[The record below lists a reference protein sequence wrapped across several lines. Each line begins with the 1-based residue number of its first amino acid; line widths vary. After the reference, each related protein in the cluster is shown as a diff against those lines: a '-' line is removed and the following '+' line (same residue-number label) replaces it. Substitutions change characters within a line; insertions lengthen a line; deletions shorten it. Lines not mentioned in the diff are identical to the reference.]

1 MSLAG
6 RSATRPST
14 LAPEDTGD
22 AVWIAQRMVLDAGA
36 QAARLRRLAS
46 VQAATICAAAER
58 ETDLIWQQAS
68 AQAAAIREAAEREA
82 ADLRATV
89 MKLSAGPGELVTIDG
104 VASQDVVRLVGKP
117 GIRTAGKLATKP
129 EAKPGIR
136 TAGKLA
142 TKPEAKPG
150 IRTAGKLATKPEAK
164 PGIRTAGKP
173 ATKPE
178 TKPGTRRAAGPGPA
192 RRPQRPPRQL
202 VAFRVAATATA
213 ALFLFAVASAG
224 VEVATFGLK
233 FFVFRT
239 AVGES
244 GPGVPTDQQFLAQ
257 EAASAHEA
265 ADKAAAAKTTAA
277 KATAQMAQT
286 SRRHSAKSTRHSE
299 KSASG

>member
-1 MSLAG
+1 MPLAE

-58 ETDLIWQQAS
+58 ETELIWQQAS
-68 AQAAAIREAAEREA
+68 VQAATIREAAERET

-89 MKLSAGPGELVTIDG
+89 LKLSAGPGGLVTVDGG

-117 GIRTAGKLATKP
+117 GA
-129 EAKPGIR
+129 
-136 TAGKLA
+136 
-142 TKPEAKPG
+142 
-150 IRTAGKLATKPEAK
+150 
-164 PGIRTAGKP
+164 
-173 ATKPE
+173 
-178 TKPGTRRAAGPGPA
+178 RRAAGTRPS

-224 VEVATFGLK
+224 VEVATFGFK

-257 EAASAHEA
+257 EAAA
-265 ADKAAAAKTTAA
+265 AKAAAAKATAA
-277 KATAQMAQT
+277 KATAQTAQ
-286 SRRHSAKSTRHSE
+286 RPVRHSAKSTRRSA